1 MASPFV
7 IKFNPTPRYLAGS
20 IEKTPGTYTSVV
32 TVGVS
37 QIFFRLWSG
46 GGAGAGY
53 QSSAHHFHG
62 GGGAGCFW
70 QGDIAVRIGD
80 TLVVVVGSSSQSSTL
95 AVNGV
100 TLVTCGAGGVGQT
113 STASHNGV
121 GGGGSRGLVTLA
133 SDHRITTD
141 SLILGSNGGNSQTAG
156 PGAGAGGTL
165 TAIRKGTT
173 SVAGSSMTHVGS
185 GGGGGSGT
193 HGLCSGGGGGGGA
206 YTSGGGGVSHVH
218 GGSGG
223 AGGIGHVTIEY
234 SKAKGAP
241 SLVWTP

>member
-1 MASPFV
+1 M
-7 IKFNPTPRYLAGS
+7 
-20 IEKTPGTYTSVV
+20 
-32 TVGVS
+32 
-37 QIFFRLWSG
+37 
-46 GGAGAGY
+46 
-53 QSSAHHFHG
+53 
-62 GGGAGCFW
+62 
-70 QGDIAVRIGD
+70 
-80 TLVVVVGSSSQSSTL
+80 
-95 AVNGV
+95 
-100 TLVTCGAGGVGQT
+100 
-113 STASHNGV
+113 
-121 GGGGSRGLVTLA
+121 
-133 SDHRITTD
+133 
-141 SLILGSNGGNSQTAG
+141 ILGSNGGNSQTAG